1 MIRIVTITVSD
12 TRTPETDE
20 SGRVLQEE
28 LSAFQLVRHEIVK
41 DDPPKIAALVLGIA
55 RTHEADAVILSGGTG
70 IAPRDQT
77 MDALAK
83 LFDRELPG
91 FGEAFRRL
99 SWDEIGPRAMLSR
112 AAGGI
117 IHGCLVF
124 ALPGSSKA
132 ARLGARA
139 LIAPILPHAV
149 DLIAGKTAH

>member
-1 MIRIVTITVSD
+1 MIRIITITVSD

-20 SGRVLQEE
+20 SGRVLGKE
-28 LSAFQLVRHEIVK
+28 LAAFELVRHAIVK
-41 DDPPKIAALVLGIA
+41 DEPAQIAALVAGIA
-55 RTHEADAVILSGGTG
+55 KSREAAAVILSGGTG

-77 MDALAK
+77 LDALTA

-99 SWDEIGPRAMLSR
+99 SWDEIGPRAILSR
-112 AAGGI
+112 AAAGI
-117 IHGCLVF
+117 VDGCLVF

-149 DLIAGKTAH
+149 DLVSGKTAH